1 VETHRNMKT
10 TQKNIKWL
18 NKNGKSL
25 FWSLA
30 CLLLAVTSVYIYLV
44 NTAALNGVY
53 RGKAEQNVTSVGATV
68 SELES
73 RYLSLK
79 QSVTLSLAYARG
91 FEDVKAVKFISTPKV
106 GAVARVNEI

>member
-1 VETHRNMKT
+1 MKALR
-10 TQKNIKWL
+10 KNLKRL
-18 NKNGKSL
+18 DKHSKGL

-30 CLLLAVTSVYIYLV
+30 CLLLLMTSVYIYLV

-53 RGKAEQNVTSVGATV
+53 RGKAEQKVTSVGAEV

-91 FEDVKAVKFISTPKV
+91 FEDVKTVKFISTPKV
-106 GAVARVNEI
+106 GAVARANEI